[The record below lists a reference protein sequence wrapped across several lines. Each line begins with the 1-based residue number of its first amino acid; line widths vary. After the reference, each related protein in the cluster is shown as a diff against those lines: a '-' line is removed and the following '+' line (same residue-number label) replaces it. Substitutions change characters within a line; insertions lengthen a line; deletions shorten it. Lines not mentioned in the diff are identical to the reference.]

1 MQCILVFLVL
11 VAAAYTLPVVY
22 TENTSRLDEVEQAV
36 INLIEQQRG
45 WRPYMTHRRPS
56 GDIIKAYNKACH
68 AENEEIIAQEKAQ
81 EARRVK
87 EEADWRVKRYEQM
100 REACNKY
107 YTAENWITETAWREC
122 CATSS
127 PDRPNNIGCDLD
139 SGTPGHYYMS
149 MAGSVGTKIRCS
161 NC

>member
-1 MQCILVFLVL
+1 MRLLVFLAL
-11 VAAAYTLPVVY
+11 TAAVYTLPVVY

-56 GDIIKAYNKACH
+56 GDIIKAYNKACKT
-68 AENEEIIAQEKAQ
+68 ENDEIIAREKAQ
-81 EARRVK
+81 EVQRTK
-87 EEADWRVKRYEQM
+87 EEAEWRIKRYAQM

-107 YTAENWITETAWREC
+107 YTAENWITRDAWKDC
-122 CATSS
+122 CVTSS

-139 SGTPGHYYMS
+139 EGTPGHYYIAMS
-149 MAGSVGTKIRCS
+149 EFKGRSVGG
-161 NC
+161 